1 MDRRQFS
8 GGLAAFCLGLAG
20 CRRTEPETEP
30 DSDQQLLNVVATVGM
45 VADLVRQI
53 GGPRVQVTQLMGS
66 GVDPHLY
73 KATRDDLRLLMQAD
87 VIIAVGLMLEGR
99 LQEVLARLKSTS
111 RVVFAADQI
120 PADLLLQSE
129 ESGDHPDPHV
139 WMDVEAWSHCL
150 AGITSALSAERP
162 QYAAEFDSRAREL
175 SLELQGLHAYGLQSV
190 ASIPQDRR
198 VLITSHDAFRYFG
211 RAYGLEVMGLQGIS
225 TESEA
230 GLLRVNALVDLL
242 VQRRISA
249 VFIES
254 SVPQKNIAALM
265 EGAVARGH
273 QVSIGGE
280 LYSDAMGEQG
290 TWEGTYPGMLDHN
303 ITTITRSLG
312 GQVPER
318 GWAGLRLQT
327 GAQP

>member
-8 GGLAAFCLGLAG
+8 SGLAAFCMAIAG
-20 CRRTEPETEP
+20 CRRNGPETES
-30 DSDQQLLNVVATVGM
+30 DADQQPLNVVATVGM
-45 VADLVRQI
+45 VADLVRRI
-53 GGPRVQVTQLMGS
+53 GGQRVQVTQLMGS

-87 VIIAVGLMLEGR
+87 VIVAVGLLLEGR
-99 LQEVLARLKSTS
+99 LQEVLSKLKSTC

-120 PADLLLQSE
+120 PAELLLTSE
-129 ESGDHPDPHV
+129 ESGGHPDPHV
-139 WMDVEAWSHCL
+139 WMDVQAWSHCL

-175 SLELQGLHAYGLQSV
+175 ALELQELHAYGAQSV
-190 ASIPQDRR
+190 ATIPQDRR

-211 RAYGLEVMGLQGIS
+211 RAYGLEVMGIQGIS

-230 GLLRVNALVDLL
+230 GLLQVNALVDLL

-254 SVPQKNIAALM
+254 SVPQKNMAALI
-265 EGAVARGH
+265 EGAQARGH

-318 GWAGLRLQT
+318 GWAELRLKK
-327 GAQP
+327 GVQP